1 MRIVVQRVSSAGV
14 DVIDESTGAPDPS
27 FEPQTIGR
35 GLVLLVAVSDDDG
48 DAQIDWAARK
58 VANMRIFED
67 DEGRM
72 NRSILDVGGE
82 VLSIS
87 QFTLFADIR
96 KGNRPSFVGAGRP
109 DHARDVW
116 MRFDE
121 ALRGHGL
128 TVKEGR
134 FAAHMR
140 VSLTNDGPVT
150 IPIDTAVMTRP
161 RSAT

>member
-96 KGNRPSFVGAGRP
+96 KGRRAGSP
-109 DHARDVW
+109 
-116 MRFDE
+116 
-121 ALRGHGL
+121 
-128 TVKEGR
+128 
-134 FAAHMR
+134 
-140 VSLTNDGPVT
+140 
-150 IPIDTAVMTRP
+150 PICGCR
-161 RSAT
+161 